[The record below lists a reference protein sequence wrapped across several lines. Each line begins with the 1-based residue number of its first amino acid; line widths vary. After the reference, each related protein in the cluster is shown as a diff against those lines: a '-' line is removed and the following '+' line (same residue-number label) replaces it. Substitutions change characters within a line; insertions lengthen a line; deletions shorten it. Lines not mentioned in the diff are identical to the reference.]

1 MIWIIVGIL
10 AVITTIALI
19 AMYRIIPPSEAHL
32 VVCPTKKMVCASDER
47 VQNEQGSK
55 WYLHI
60 PLIRQVRIID
70 LTTKELIVNQETYE
84 KGQARYNVK
93 SSTKYRVKNV
103 EIAAET
109 FISQNDLQEQ
119 LTEVIRASVRAVT
132 VRYDVTEARA
142 KKQLM
147 SEEIQKEFVDDF
159 SKWGLEL
166 INFQLVDFRDTES
179 SKIISD
185 ISKRREVE
193 IEATTREQNAEKIK
207 QAKMKEAESD
217 EKAKEREIERDKVV
231 GERQQ
236 QMKQAVAEK
245 EKTAKEKEYEVIR
258 VQIVKQAEIDKD
270 KAKVD
275 AARDK
280 EVEEIRKEQKKVEGE
295 GDRLRAEEQAKGEA
309 APIREKGLAE
319 ALAKEK
325 LQAALNKFKP
335 EAIRALV
342 AEKIVDKDLQVGKAT
357 ADALKEAD
365 VRVFSG
371 GEGDKAGFD
380 FAKLLA
386 AMSTG
391 DDMATG
397 ATLNRIA
404 RPNDL
409 GLSVLGIENLA
420 EKKTKRKPKK
430 AGADALA

>member
-245 EKTAKEKEYEVIR
+245 EKTAKEEEYEVIR
-258 VQIVKQAEIDKD
+258 VQTVKQAEIDKD

-430 AGADALA
+430 AGADALV